1 MVPENSIA
9 SPKAADLERW
19 GLGLLWAGL
28 AGGLGGVL
36 ALAWLAPALVPL
48 VPLAVV
54 GAVVFVVLFQYPSVN
69 LAVVLAGYVVLIT
82 TSPGIQISE
91 AVYGIY
97 YIAYLTHW
105 YVVRL
110 FLRRERLVH
119 SHVDRA
125 AAFLIVFGL
134 FGGAVLGLAMGA
146 RLGDWVGEVLVFL
159 MVLFYFPLKEACK
172 HSRYGPDIVFL
183 GMLWFGVFVAL
194 RNALAFREALDSA
207 ARLIEISG
215 ARAALNEVHLL
226 VGVLGTLILLVMVSR
241 WRTRFLLL
249 GPFFFYLAALLM
261 TKARGFWVDALFGI
275 FVLFFLLGRRER
287 VRLLVFSF
295 GGLLFFAAVVMIAFN
310 DIGRLLVYG
319 VLDRFATLETAA
331 VADVSL
337 VNRFNETS
345 SVWEWIRLNPILGYG
360 LGASY
365 TFYDWVFDGTLT
377 TPFIHNGFVALWF
390 KLGLW
395 GLILTVWFWVASV
408 WRGIKAYRSHAPL
421 RYRAYALT
429 SAVSLIAIIPSTNTS
444 SPFFID
450 DSLMSFVMLTAI
462 CAGLYERFVPSRPAS
477 ASEADPR

>member
-1 MVPENSIA
+1 MVPENSIE
-9 SPKAADLERW
+9 SPRAADLERW
-19 GLGLLWAGL
+19 GLGLLWGGL
-28 AGGLGGVL
+28 VGGLGGVL
-36 ALAWLAPALVPL
+36 ALAWLAPEFVPF

-54 GAVVFVVLFQYPSVN
+54 GAVVFVVLFQYPTVN
-69 LAVVLAGYVVLIT
+69 LAVVLAGYAVLIT
-82 TSPGIQISE
+82 TSPGIQLSE

-97 YIAYLTHW
+97 YLPYLTHW
-105 YVVRL
+105 YGVRL
-110 FLRRERLVH
+110 LRREPLVP
-119 SHVDRA
+119 SHVCGA
-125 AAFLIVFGL
+125 AALLIVFGL
-134 FGGAVLGLAMGA
+134 CGGAVLGLAMGA
-146 RLGDWVGEVLVFL
+146 RPGNWVGEVLGFL

-172 HSRYGPDIVFL
+172 RDQYGPDIVFL

-194 RNALAFREALDSA
+194 RNALAFREALGSA
-207 ARLIEISG
+207 AGLIEISG

-226 VGVLGTLILLVMVSR
+226 VGVLGTLIFLVMVSR

-275 FVLFFLLGRRER
+275 AVLFFLLSTRER
-287 VRLLVFSF
+287 ARLVIFSF
-295 GGLLFFAAVVMIAFN
+295 GGLLLFAAAVTLAFN
-310 DIGRLLVYG
+310 EVGRLLVYG
-319 VLDRFATLETAA
+319 VLDRFSTLETAA

-337 VNRFNETS
+337 VNRFNETA

-360 LGASY
+360 LGASF
-365 TFYDWVFDGTLT
+365 TFYDWIFNGTLT
-377 TPFIHNGFVALWF
+377 TSFIHNGFVALWF

-395 GLILTVWFWVASV
+395 GLLITVWLWVAAV
-408 WRGIKAYRSHAPL
+408 WHGLKAYRSQAPL

-462 CAGLYERFVPSRPAS
+462 CAGLYERLVPSRPAS
-477 ASEADPR
+477 ASEAAPR